1 MLRLGLRLAVR
12 RSAMR
17 AASSSSLINGGII
30 EHEDHGSAHAD
41 QGAVLLMRG
50 SNATKSQWVG
60 PHRNVVDELVAAGFR
75 PITFD
80 ARNMGRS
87 QRFGDK
93 GDVGRISNVGNMFTV
108 EEMADDAMGVL
119 DAYGVERA
127 HGDVGD
133 DELLPPGEGRAR
145 RRRGRVIEGVGGL
158 LGEVCARAV
167 ESRARDPRV
176 EADLAEA
183 IPAIIS
189 FH

>member
-127 HGDVGD
+127 HVVGCS
-133 DELLPPGEGRAR
+133 L
-145 RRRGRVIEGVGGL
+145 GGL
-158 LGEVCARAV
+158 VAQVNTCL
-167 ESRARDPRV
+167 
-176 EADLAEA
+176 L
-183 IPAIIS
+183 ILPAHTGHNS
-189 FH
+189 VSLLTSLL